1 MAERAVIVDPDNGAG
16 TDYTSLSAAG
26 AGLTDVGGMS
36 DAMKGEVNAEVDT
49 ALNTAIP
56 STPTGD
62 SINDYIM
69 RMKYVMVNKIDITEA
84 DGATVIYED
93 DNVTEYVSI
102 AAAYSSDS
110 TTTTRKRLE

>member
-16 TDYTSLSAAG
+16 TDYTSLSA
-26 AGLTDVGGMS
+26 
-36 DAMKGEVNAEVDT
+36 AEVDT